1 MSGVEVF
8 GGNFSKN
15 SFSRRP
21 PSLICST
28 AAARRLES
36 AQKGALVESSKSSLT
51 SQLIKA
57 AWSAHSGSGAIRS
70 PPRSDLVVS
79 CVVFA
84 AWNMP
89 PLLYPADVVDSQLT
103 YNKDGSTKHAAN
115 GSSGNPEPQPL
126 PIVRRPT
133 TRLSRS
139 PIQQLQNGKE
149 KEAKGVSA
157 RTLSST
163 PPASTALD
171 PLSTVWAKQIFL
183 RTNSGTLETSLAQ
196 RLRNSTK
203 PDSPTAESFPRKSIS
218 MENTTR
224 LANGLADFPKDRKK
238 NDDDAPDSDSELGEL
253 RTDGSSARAPMS
265 VMSDGGG
272 YIPLYK
278 EPPRYIRVRSHNSK
292 RRDFNRLFL
301 AQELLGPRP
310 DKDDE
315 PSQGRAPATAV
326 GTRLLKA
333 GDAIWAAEFSIDGR
347 YLAVAGKDQIVRVF
361 AVLSTEEE
369 RKAHEE
375 EEEAERDAQGKTRGE
390 RLSAPVFRNKP
401 IREFE
406 AHTGEVLA
414 LCWSKNNF
422 LLSTSMDKTVRLW
435 HISRRECLATFTHHD
450 LVTSIS
456 FHPTDDRFFLA
467 GSLDAQL
474 RLWNIPDKSVAFLAS
489 TNEFITAVA
498 FSPDGKTA
506 MCGVLNGMCSFY
518 ETEGLK
524 LKFQIHVR
532 SSRGKNA
539 KGSKITGIK
548 TATAPGSGDV
558 KVLISSNDS
567 RVRIYNLKTRM
578 LEVKF
583 KGLENQSSQIH
594 ARFSDDGAYVICGS
608 EDRKAYI
615 WNANTTEAETKDRQ
629 PYECFDAHPEVVTT
643 ALLAPTRTRQL
654 LSASGDPIFDLC
666 NPPPVLLRSLDEA
679 ALSQAGEV
687 SETGTEIHHPTPSIK
702 KPEESPAYLERCK
715 HLDGNIIV
723 TTDRTGTIKVF
734 RQDCAYV
741 KRQQNMWE
749 LGSKFS
755 SKVSG
760 LGRSGSIIT
769 RTSGSLSRRPSLNLS
784 PGQIQHPSDR
794 IMSWRQDVDD
804 EGRASLN
811 VTPTRSERS
820 ASPRKASRA
829 PANLSTTANPSRAV
843 SSGSP
848 VRAQRSGLA
857 SPTSSVRTRPSVG
870 AIDGRGSQPPTPS
883 FNFISMA
890 DSDDNEKDGGF
901 WNISRWR
908 GSISGLRYSVSAS
921 SPTEATHDAAA
932 DTAAAAQ
939 GQSQRSTGLLKPPS
953 RAANRRS
960 IGITD
965 LNRPKIVEDQ
975 ANRRRSMGSTVRA
988 RKSQDTSVGMEIIDE
1003 HKSDQSPPKK
1013 RADSGVG
1020 RMSYDT
1026 AE

>member
-1 MSGVEVF
+1 M
-8 GGNFSKN
+8 
-15 SFSRRP
+15 R
-21 PSLICST
+21 
-28 AAARRLES
+28 S
-36 AQKGALVESSKSSLT
+36 AF
-51 SQLIKA
+51 
-57 AWSAHSGSGAIRS
+57 R
-70 PPRSDLVVS
+70 
-79 CVVFA
+79 
-84 AWNMP
+84 
-89 PLLYPADVVDSQLT
+89 
-103 YNKDGSTKHAAN
+103 
-115 GSSGNPEPQPL
+115 
-126 PIVRRPT
+126 
-133 TRLSRS
+133 
-139 PIQQLQNGKE
+139 
-149 KEAKGVSA
+149 
-157 RTLSST
+157 
-163 PPASTALD
+163 
-171 PLSTVWAKQIFL
+171 
-183 RTNSGTLETSLAQ
+183 
-196 RLRNSTK
+196 
-203 PDSPTAESFPRKSIS
+203 
-218 MENTTR
+218 
-224 LANGLADFPKDRKK
+224 K
-238 NDDDAPDSDSELGEL
+238 NDDDGPDSDSELGEL
-253 RTDGSSARAPMS
+253 RTEGSSARAPMS

-301 AQELLGPRP
+301 AQELLGPKP
-310 DKDDE
+310 EKDDE

-326 GTRLLKA
+326 GTKLLKA
-333 GDAIWAAEFSIDGR
+333 GDAIWAAEFSADGR

-369 RKAHEE
+369 RKAHEQE
-375 EEEAERDAQGKTRGE
+375 EEVERDAQGKTKGE
-390 RLSAPVFRNKP
+390 RLSAPVFRSKP
-401 IREFE
+401 IREFKG
-406 AHTGEVLA
+406 HTGEVLA

-422 LLSTSMDKTVRLW
+422 LLSTSMDKNVRLW
-435 HISRRECLATFTHHD
+435 HISRGECLATFTHHD
-450 LVTSIS
+450 LVTSVA

-474 RLWNIPDKSVAFLAS
+474 RLWNIPDKTVAFSAS

-498 FSPDGKTA
+498 FSPDGKMA
-506 MCGVLNGMCSFY
+506 ICGVLNGMCSFY

-548 TATAPGSGDV
+548 TATTPGTSEV

-567 RVRIYNLKTRM
+567 RVRIYSLKNRM

-594 ARFSDDGAYVICGS
+594 ARFSDDGTYVICGS

-615 WNANTTEAETKDRQ
+615 WNTNTTEAEMKDRQ

-679 ALSQAGEV
+679 TLSQTEV

-715 HLDGNIIV
+715 HSDGNIIV

-734 RQDCAYV
+734 RQDCAYA

-769 RTSGSLSRRPSLNLS
+769 RTSGSLSRRASLNLN

-811 VTPTRSERS
+811 VTPARSERS
-820 ASPRKASRA
+820 ASPRKAVRT
-829 PANLSTTANPSRAV
+829 PANLATINPSAEARKRPIPN
-843 SSGSP
+843 GSP
-848 VRAQRSGLA
+848 VRSQRNSLV
-857 SPTSSVRTRPSVG
+857 SPVGSVRARPSIG
-870 AIDGRGSQPPTPS
+870 ALDGGSQPPTPS

-890 DSDDNEKDGGF
+890 DADEGEKDGSF
-901 WNISRWR
+901 WNLSRWR
-908 GSISGLRYSVSAS
+908 GSISGLRYSVSAN
-921 SPTEATHDAAA
+921 SPTESTHDAAA
-932 DTAAAAQ
+932 AASGTA
-939 GQSQRSTGLLKPPS
+939 GEEQSKDANDLLKPPS
-953 RAANRRS
+953 RTANRRS
-960 IGITD
+960 IGVTD

-975 ANRRRSMGSTVRA
+975 ANRRRSMGQTIRTS
-988 RKSQDTSVGMEIIDE
+988 KSQETNVGMDIIDE
-1003 HKSDQSPPKK
+1003 HKSDQSLPKK

-1020 RMSYDT
+1020 RMSDDT

>member
-1 MSGVEVF
+1 
-8 GGNFSKN
+8 
-15 SFSRRP
+15 
-21 PSLICST
+21 
-28 AAARRLES
+28 
-36 AQKGALVESSKSSLT
+36 
-51 SQLIKA
+51 
-57 AWSAHSGSGAIRS
+57 
-70 PPRSDLVVS
+70 
-79 CVVFA
+79 
-84 AWNMP
+84 MP
-89 PLLYPADVVDSQLT
+89 PPIPSPVDVGDSQLASRR
-103 YNKDGSTKHAAN
+103 DGSTKN
-115 GSSGNPEPQPL
+115 PTNGTSGSSESQPL
-126 PIVRRPT
+126 PIAKRST
-133 TRLSRS
+133 TLLSRT
-139 PIQQLQNGKE
+139 PTQQLQNGKE
-149 KEAKGVSA
+149 REAKGASV
-157 RTLSST
+157 RTMSST

-171 PLSTVWAKQIFL
+171 PLSTQIFL
-183 RTNSGTLETSLAQ
+183 RTNSNTVETSLAQ
-196 RLRNSTK
+196 RLRGSAK
-203 PDSPTAESFPRKSIS
+203 PDSPTTENFPKKSIS
-218 MENTTR
+218 LENTAR
-224 LANGLADFPKDRKK
+224 LANGLADFPKDRKKGTSFLSRLAMRSAFKK

-253 RTDGSSARAPMS
+253 RTEGSSARAPMS
-265 VMSDGGG
+265 VMSDGG
-272 YIPLYK
+272 
-278 EPPRYIRVRSHNSK
+278 
-292 RRDFNRLFL
+292 
-301 AQELLGPRP
+301 AQELLGPKP
-310 DKDDE
+310 EKDDE
-315 PSQGRAPATAV
+315 PSQGRVPATAV

-375 EEEAERDAQGKTRGE
+375 EEEAERDAQGKSRGE

-401 IREFE
+401 VREFE

-435 HISRRECLATFTHHD
+435 HVSRQECLATFTHHD
-450 LVTSIS
+450 LVTSIA

-474 RLWNIPDKSVAFLAS
+474 RLWNIPDKSVAFSAS

-498 FSPDGKTA
+498 FSPDGKMA
-506 MCGVLNGMCSFY
+506 ICGVLNGMCSFF

-524 LKFQIHVR
+524 QKFQIHVR

-548 TATAPGSGDV
+548 TATVAGTGEV
-558 KVLISSNDS
+558 KVLITSNDS
-567 RVRIYNLKTRM
+567 RVRIYSLKSRM
-578 LEVKF
+578 LDVKF

-594 ARFSDDGAYVICGS
+594 ARFSDDGTYVICGS

-615 WNANTTEAETKDRQ
+615 WNTNTTEAEMKDRQ
-629 PYECFDAHPEVVTT
+629 PYESFDAHPEVVTT

-679 ALSQAGEV
+679 ALSQTEV
-687 SETGTEIHHPTPSIK
+687 SETGTEIHHPPPSIK
-702 KPEESPAYLERCK
+702 KPEESPAYLERCR

-734 RQDCAYV
+734 RQDCAYA

-769 RTSGSLSRRPSLNLS
+769 RTSGSLSRRTSLNLS
-784 PGQIQHPSDR
+784 AGQAQHPSDR

-811 VTPTRSERS
+811 VAPIRTERS
-820 ASPRKASRA
+820 ASPRKTPIS
-829 PANLSTTANPSRAV
+829 PVNLPTTNAAAQARKPV
-843 SSGSP
+843 VPGGSP
-848 VRAQRSGLA
+848 VRAQRNGLA
-857 SPTSSVRTRPSVG
+857 SPTGSIRTRASI
-870 AIDGRGSQPPTPS
+870 ATLDGGSQPPTPS
-883 FNFISMA
+883 FNFISVA
-890 DSDDNEKDGGF
+890 ESDENDKDGSF
-901 WNISRWR
+901 WNLSRWR
-908 GSISGLRYSVSAS
+908 GSLSGLRYSVSAS
-921 SPTEATHDAAA
+921 SPTEPTHDAAA
-932 DTAAAAQ
+932 AAAD
-939 GQSQRSTGLLKPPS
+939 GQSRKSGDYLKPPN

-960 IGITD
+960 IGVTD

-975 ANRRRSMGSTVRA
+975 TNRRRSMGPPIRSS
-988 RKSQDTSVGMEIIDE
+988 KSQESTSVAMDIIDE
-1003 HKSDQSPPKK
+1003 HKSDQSLPKK

-1020 RMSYDT
+1020 RMSDDT

>member
-1 MSGVEVF
+1 MAWPTSPKIESTFAPSGAPLPNLTSRANVF
-8 GGNFSKN
+8 GYRKGT
-15 SFSRRP
+15 SF
-21 PSLICST
+21 
-28 AAARRLES
+28 
-36 AQKGALVESSKSSLT
+36 
-51 SQLIKA
+51 
-57 AWSAHSGSGAIRS
+57 
-70 PPRSDLVVS
+70 
-79 CVVFA
+79 
-84 AWNMP
+84 
-89 PLLYPADVVDSQLT
+89 
-103 YNKDGSTKHAAN
+103 
-115 GSSGNPEPQPL
+115 
-126 PIVRRPT
+126 
-133 TRLSRS
+133 LSR
-139 PIQQLQNGKE
+139 L
-149 KEAKGVSA
+149 AMRSA
-157 RTLSST
+157 FR
-163 PPASTALD
+163 
-171 PLSTVWAKQIFL
+171 
-183 RTNSGTLETSLAQ
+183 
-196 RLRNSTK
+196 
-203 PDSPTAESFPRKSIS
+203 
-218 MENTTR
+218 
-224 LANGLADFPKDRKK
+224 K

-253 RTDGSSARAPMS
+253 RTEGSSALAPMS

-301 AQELLGPRP
+301 AQELLGTKPE
-310 DKDDE
+310 KDDE
-315 PSQGRAPATAV
+315 PSQGRVPATAV

-375 EEEAERDAQGKTRGE
+375 EEGAERDAQGKSRGE

-401 IREFE
+401 VREFE

-435 HISRRECLATFTHHD
+435 HVSRQECLATFTHHD
-450 LVTSIS
+450 LVTSIA

-474 RLWNIPDKSVAFLAS
+474 RLWNIPDKSVAFSAS

-498 FSPDGKTA
+498 FSPDGKMA
-506 MCGVLNGMCSFY
+506 ICGVLNGMCSFY

-548 TATAPGSGDV
+548 TATASGTGEV
-558 KVLISSNDS
+558 KVLITSNDS
-567 RVRIYNLKTRM
+567 RVRIYGLKTRM

-594 ARFSDDGAYVICGS
+594 ARFSDDGTYVICGS

-615 WNANTTEAETKDRQ
+615 WNTNTTEAEMKDRQ

-666 NPPPVLLRSLDEA
+666 NPPPILLRSLDEA
-679 ALSQAGEV
+679 TLSQTEV
-687 SETGTEIHHPTPSIK
+687 SETGTEIHHPTPNVK
-702 KPEESPAYLERCK
+702 KPAESPAYLDRCR

-734 RQDCAYV
+734 RQDCAYA

-755 SKVSG
+755 GKVSG

-769 RTSGSLSRRPSLNLS
+769 RTSGSLSRRTSINLNA
-784 PGQIQHPSDR
+784 GQAQHPSDR

-811 VTPTRSERS
+811 VTPARSERS
-820 ASPRKASRA
+820 ASPRKPSRP
-829 PANLSTTANPSRAV
+829 PAITTNPSAQARKPVVA
-843 SSGSP
+843 SGSP
-848 VRAQRSGLA
+848 ARAQRSGLV
-857 SPTSSVRTRPSVG
+857 SPTGSIRTRPSIG
-870 AIDGRGSQPPTPS
+870 TLDGGSQPPTPS
-883 FNFISMA
+883 FNLISVA
-890 DSDDNEKDGGF
+890 DIDENEKDGSF
-901 WNISRWR
+901 WNLSRWR

-921 SPTEATHDAAA
+921 SPTEPTYDAAA
-932 DTAAAAQ
+932 AATAATD
-939 GQSQRSTGLLKPPS
+939 GQPPNFNDLLKPPN
-953 RAANRRS
+953 RAAARRS
-960 IGITD
+960 IGVTD
-965 LNRPKIVEDQ
+965 LNRLKIVEDQ
-975 ANRRRSMGSTVRA
+975 TNRRRSMGPPIRT
-988 RKSQDTSVGMEIIDE
+988 RKSQETTSVGMDIIDE
-1003 HKSDQSPPKK
+1003 NKSDQSLPKK

-1020 RMSYDT
+1020 RMSDDT

>member
-1 MSGVEVF
+1 
-8 GGNFSKN
+8 
-15 SFSRRP
+15 
-21 PSLICST
+21 
-28 AAARRLES
+28 
-36 AQKGALVESSKSSLT
+36 
-51 SQLIKA
+51 
-57 AWSAHSGSGAIRS
+57 
-70 PPRSDLVVS
+70 
-79 CVVFA
+79 
-84 AWNMP
+84 MP
-89 PLLYPADVVDSQLT
+89 PPIPAPVDVGDSQLAPS
-103 YNKDGSTKHAAN
+103 KDGSTRLTAN
-115 GSSGNPEPQPL
+115 GTSGTSESQPV
-126 PIVRRPT
+126 PIVRRST
-133 TRLSRS
+133 TRMSRIS
-139 PIQQLQNGKE
+139 TQQLQNGKDR
-149 KEAKGVSA
+149 EAKNMSV

-163 PPASTALD
+163 PPAAATLD
-171 PLSTVWAKQIFL
+171 PLSNQIFL
-183 RTNSGTLETSLAQ
+183 RTNSGSLETATSLAQ
-196 RLRNSTK
+196 RIRNSTK
-203 PDSPTAESFPRKSIS
+203 ADSPTAESFPKKSITI
-218 MENTTR
+218 ENTAR
-224 LANGLADFPKDRKK
+224 LANGSADLPKDRKKGTSFLSRLAMRSAFKK

-253 RTDGSSARAPMS
+253 RTEGSSARAPMS

-301 AQELLGPRP
+301 AQELLGPKP
-310 DKDDE
+310 EKDDE

-333 GDAIWAAEFSIDGR
+333 GDAIWAAEFSLDGR

-369 RKAHEE
+369 RKAHEL
-375 EEEAERDAQGKTRGE
+375 EEEAERDAQGKSSGE

-401 IREFE
+401 VHEFKG
-406 AHTGEVLA
+406 HTGEVLA

-435 HISRRECLATFTHHD
+435 HISRDECLATFTHHD
-450 LVTSIS
+450 LVTSVA

-474 RLWNIPDKSVAFLAS
+474 RLWNIPDKTVAFSAS

-498 FSPDGKTA
+498 FSPDGKMA
-506 MCGVLNGMCSFY
+506 ICGVLNGMCSFY

-548 TATAPGSGDV
+548 TAVASGTSEV

-567 RVRIYNLKTRM
+567 RVRIYSLKSRM

-594 ARFSDDGAYVICGS
+594 ARFSDDGTYVICGS

-615 WNANTTEAETKDRQ
+615 WNTNATEADTKDRQ

-643 ALLAPTRTRQL
+643 ALIAPTRTRQL

-679 ALSQAGEV
+679 ALSQTEV
-687 SETGTEIHHPTPSIK
+687 SETGTEIHHPPPSIK
-702 KPEESPAYLERCK
+702 KPEESPAYIERCK
-715 HLDGNIIV
+715 HSDGNIIV

-734 RQDCAYV
+734 RQDCAYA

-749 LGSKFS
+749 IGSKSFS
-755 SKVSG
+755 RVSG

-769 RTSGSLSRRPSLNLS
+769 RTSGSLSRRTSLNLS
-784 PGQIQHPSDR
+784 QGQSAQHPSDR
-794 IMSWRQDVDD
+794 IISWRQDVDD
-804 EGRASLN
+804 EGRANLN
-811 VTPTRSERS
+811 VTPARSERS
-820 ASPRKASRA
+820 ASPMKAPKT
-829 PANLSTTANPSRAV
+829 PASISTAINPSAEARKRPV
-843 SSGSP
+843 PSGSP
-848 VRAQRSGLA
+848 VRAAQRNSLV
-857 SPTSSVRTRPSVG
+857 SPVGSVRSRPSMG
-870 AIDGRGSQPPTPS
+870 ALDGGSQPPTPS
-883 FNFISMA
+883 FNFISMT
-890 DSDDNEKDGGF
+890 DGEENEKDSSF

-908 GSISGLRYSVSAS
+908 GSFSGLRYSISAN
-921 SPTEATHDAAA
+921 SPTESTHE
-932 DTAAAAQ
+932 AAAASSSAA
-939 GQSQRSTGLLKPPS
+939 GAEQSKAANNLLKPPD
-953 RAANRRS
+953 RTANRRS
-960 IGITD
+960 IGVTD
-965 LNRPKIVEDQ
+965 LNRPKVVEDQ
-975 ANRRRSMGSTVRA
+975 TNRRRSMGPTIRA
-988 RKSQDTSVGMEIIDE
+988 SKSQETNVGMDVIDE
-1003 HKSDQSPPKK
+1003 NKSDQSLPKK

-1020 RMSYDT
+1020 RMSDDT

>member
-1 MSGVEVF
+1 
-8 GGNFSKN
+8 
-15 SFSRRP
+15 
-21 PSLICST
+21 
-28 AAARRLES
+28 
-36 AQKGALVESSKSSLT
+36 
-51 SQLIKA
+51 
-57 AWSAHSGSGAIRS
+57 
-70 PPRSDLVVS
+70 
-79 CVVFA
+79 
-84 AWNMP
+84 MP
-89 PLLYPADVVDSQLT
+89 PPIPSPVDVGDSQLAPR
-103 YNKDGSTKHAAN
+103 KDGSTKNPTN
-115 GSSGNPEPQPL
+115 GSSGNAESQPL
-126 PIVRRPT
+126 PIAKRST
-133 TRLSRS
+133 TLLSRT
-139 PIQQLQNGKE
+139 PTQQLQNGKD
-149 KEAKGVSA
+149 KEAKGVSV
-157 RTLSST
+157 RTMSST
-163 PPASTALD
+163 PPAATALD
-171 PLSTVWAKQIFL
+171 PLSNQIFL

-196 RLRNSTK
+196 RLRGSTK
-203 PDSPTAESFPRKSIS
+203 PDSPTAESFPKKSIS
-218 MENTTR
+218 IENTAR
-224 LANGLADFPKDRKK
+224 LANGLADFPRDRKKGTSFLSRLAMRSAFKK

-253 RTDGSSARAPMS
+253 RTEGSSARAPMS

-301 AQELLGPRP
+301 AQELLGPKP
-310 DKDDE
+310 EKDDE
-315 PSQGRAPATAV
+315 PSQGRVPATAV

-375 EEEAERDAQGKTRGE
+375 EEEAERDAQGKSRGE

-401 IREFE
+401 VREFE

-435 HISRRECLATFTHHD
+435 HVSRQECLATFTHHD
-450 LVTSIS
+450 LVTSIA

-474 RLWNIPDKSVAFLAS
+474 RLWNIPDKSVAFSAS

-498 FSPDGKTA
+498 FSPDGKMA
-506 MCGVLNGMCSFY
+506 ICGVLNGMCSFF

-524 LKFQIHVR
+524 QKFQIHVR

-548 TATAPGSGDV
+548 TATVAGTGEV

-567 RVRIYNLKTRM
+567 RVRIYSLKTRM
-578 LEVKF
+578 LDVKF

-594 ARFSDDGAYVICGS
+594 ARFSDDGTYVICGS

-615 WNANTTEAETKDRQ
+615 WNTNTTEVEMKDRQ

-679 ALSQAGEV
+679 ALSQTEV
-687 SETGTEIHHPTPSIK
+687 SETGTEIHNPTPSVSIK
-702 KPEESPAYLERCK
+702 KPEESPAYLNRCK
-715 HLDGNIIV
+715 HMDGNIIV

-734 RQDCAYV
+734 RQDCAFA

-749 LGSKFS
+749 IGSKFS

-769 RTSGSLSRRPSLNLS
+769 RTSGSLSRRTSLNLS
-784 PGQIQHPSDR
+784 AGQAQHPSDR

-804 EGRASLN
+804 QGRASLN
-811 VTPTRSERS
+811 VAPIRTERS
-820 ASPRKASRA
+820 ASPRKTPVP
-829 PANLSTTANPSRAV
+829 PANISTINPSAV
-843 SSGSP
+843 ARKPVASGGSP
-848 VRAQRSGLA
+848 VRPPRNGLA
-857 SPTSSVRTRPSVG
+857 SPTGSVRNRASIGTL
-870 AIDGRGSQPPTPS
+870 DGGSQPPTPS
-883 FNFISMA
+883 FNFISVA
-890 DSDDNEKDGGF
+890 ESDETDKDGSF
-901 WNISRWR
+901 WNLARWR
-908 GSISGLRYSVSAS
+908 GSLSGLRYSVSAS
-921 SPTEATHDAAA
+921 SPTEPTHDAAA
-932 DTAAAAQ
+932 AAAAATAAADDRKS
-939 GQSQRSTGLLKPPS
+939 GDFLKPPN
-953 RAANRRS
+953 RAAARRS
-960 IGITD
+960 IGVTD

-975 ANRRRSMGSTVRA
+975 SNRRRSMGPAIRSS
-988 RKSQDTSVGMEIIDE
+988 KSQESTTVGMAIIDE
-1003 HKSDQSPPKK
+1003 HKSDQSLPKK

-1020 RMSYDT
+1020 RMSDDT

>member
-1 MSGVEVF
+1 
-8 GGNFSKN
+8 
-15 SFSRRP
+15 
-21 PSLICST
+21 
-28 AAARRLES
+28 
-36 AQKGALVESSKSSLT
+36 
-51 SQLIKA
+51 
-57 AWSAHSGSGAIRS
+57 
-70 PPRSDLVVS
+70 
-79 CVVFA
+79 
-84 AWNMP
+84 MP
-89 PLLYPADVVDSQLT
+89 PPIPSPVDVGDSQLASR
-103 YNKDGSTKHAAN
+103 KDGSIRNPTN
-115 GSSGNPEPQPL
+115 GTSGSSESQPL
-126 PIVRRPT
+126 PIARRST
-133 TRLSRS
+133 TLLSRT
-139 PIQQLQNGKE
+139 PTQQLQNGKE
-149 KEAKGVSA
+149 REAKGVSV
-157 RTLSST
+157 RTMSST

-171 PLSTVWAKQIFL
+171 PLSTQIFL
-183 RTNSGTLETSLAQ
+183 RTNSNTLETSLAQ

-203 PDSPTAESFPRKSIS
+203 PDSPTTESFPKKSIS
-218 MENTTR
+218 IENTTR
-224 LANGLADFPKDRKK
+224 LANGLADFPRDRKKGTSFLSRLAMRSAFKK

-253 RTDGSSARAPMS
+253 RTEGSSARAPMS

-301 AQELLGPRP
+301 AQELLGTKPE
-310 DKDDE
+310 KDDE
-315 PSQGRAPATAV
+315 PSQGRVPATAV

-375 EEEAERDAQGKTRGE
+375 EEEAERDAQGKSRGE
-390 RLSAPVFRNKP
+390 RLSAPVFRSKP

-435 HISRRECLATFTHHD
+435 HVSRQECLATFTHHD
-450 LVTSIS
+450 LVTSIA

-474 RLWNIPDKSVAFLAS
+474 RLWNIPDKSVAFSAP

-498 FSPDGKTA
+498 FSPDGKIA
-506 MCGVLNGMCSFY
+506 ICGVLNGMCSFFD
-518 ETEGLK
+518 TEGLK
-524 LKFQIHVR
+524 QKFQIHVR

-548 TATAPGSGDV
+548 TATTAGTGEV

-567 RVRIYNLKTRM
+567 RVRIYSLKTRM
-578 LEVKF
+578 LEVKY

-594 ARFSDDGAYVICGS
+594 ARFSDDGTYVICGS

-615 WNANTTEAETKDRQ
+615 WNTNTTEAEMKDRQ
-629 PYECFDAHPEVVTT
+629 PYESFDAHPEVVTT

-679 ALSQAGEV
+679 ALSQTEV
-687 SETGTEIHHPTPSIK
+687 SESGTEIHHPPSSIK
-702 KPEESPAYLERCK
+702 KPEESPAYLDRCK
-715 HLDGNIIV
+715 HMDGNIIV

-734 RQDCAYV
+734 RQDCAFA

-769 RTSGSLSRRPSLNLS
+769 RTSGSLSRRASLNLS
-784 PGQIQHPSDR
+784 AGQAQHPSDR

-804 EGRASLN
+804 EGRANLN
-811 VTPTRSERS
+811 VAPARTERS
-820 ASPRKASRA
+820 ASPRKP
-829 PANLSTTANPSRAV
+829 PANLSVTNPSAQARKPV
-843 SSGSP
+843 PPSGSP
-848 VRAQRSGLA
+848 VRPQRSGLT
-857 SPTSSVRTRPSVG
+857 SPTGSIRTRPSIG
-870 AIDGRGSQPPTPS
+870 TLDGGSQPPTPS
-883 FNFISMA
+883 FNFISVA
-890 DSDDNEKDGGF
+890 ESDESEKDGSF
-901 WNISRWR
+901 WNLSRWR

-921 SPTEATHDAAA
+921 SPTESTHDAAA
-932 DTAAAAQ
+932 AVAAD
-939 GQSQRSTGLLKPPS
+939 GQARKSGDFLKPPN
-953 RAANRRS
+953 RAAARRS
-960 IGITD
+960 IGVVTD

-975 ANRRRSMGSTVRA
+975 TNRRRSMGPPIRSNKT
-988 RKSQDTSVGMEIIDE
+988 QEMTSVGMDIIDE
-1003 HKSDQSPPKK
+1003 HKSDQSLPKK

-1020 RMSYDT
+1020 RMSDDT

>member
-1 MSGVEVF
+1 
-8 GGNFSKN
+8 
-15 SFSRRP
+15 
-21 PSLICST
+21 
-28 AAARRLES
+28 
-36 AQKGALVESSKSSLT
+36 
-51 SQLIKA
+51 
-57 AWSAHSGSGAIRS
+57 
-70 PPRSDLVVS
+70 
-79 CVVFA
+79 
-84 AWNMP
+84 MP
-89 PLLYPADVVDSQLT
+89 PPILLPVDVGDSQLAS
-103 YNKDGSTKHAAN
+103 NQDGSAKNATN
-115 GSSGNPEPQPL
+115 GTSGNNESQPL
-126 PIVRRPT
+126 PIVRRST
-133 TRLSRS
+133 TRPSRT
-139 PIQQLQNGKE
+139 PTQQLQNGKE
-149 KEAKGVSA
+149 REAKGLSV

-171 PLSTVWAKQIFL
+171 PLSTQIFL
-183 RTNSGTLETSLAQ
+183 RTNSSTVEPSLAQ
-196 RLRNSTK
+196 RFRGSTK
-203 PDSPTAESFPRKSIS
+203 PDSPTTEGFPNKSIS
-218 MENTTR
+218 IENTSR
-224 LANGLADFPKDRKK
+224 LANGLADLPKDRKKGTSFLSRLAMRSAFRK

-292 RRDFNRLFL
+292 RREFNRLFL
-301 AQELLGPRP
+301 AQELLGPKP
-310 DKDDE
+310 EKDDE
-315 PSQGRAPATAV
+315 PSHGRAPATAV
-326 GTRLLKA
+326 GTKLLKA
-333 GDAIWAAEFSIDGR
+333 GDAIWAAEFSADGR

-361 AVLSTEEE
+361 AVLSTAEE

-375 EEEAERDAQGKTRGE
+375 EEEVERDAQGKARGE
-390 RLSAPVFRNKP
+390 RLSAPVFRDKP

-414 LCWSKNNF
+414 LCWSKNSF

-435 HISRRECLATFTHHD
+435 HISRQECLATFTHHD

-474 RLWNIPDKSVAFLAS
+474 RLWNIPDRSVAFSAS
-489 TNEFITAVA
+489 TTEFITAVA

-506 MCGVLNGMCSFY
+506 ICGVLNGMCSFY

-524 LKFQIHVR
+524 LKFQIYVR

-548 TATAPGSGDV
+548 TAIASGTGEV

-567 RVRIYNLKTRM
+567 RVRIYGLKTRM

-594 ARFSDDGAYVICGS
+594 ARFSDDGTYIICGS

-615 WNANTTEAETKDRQ
+615 WNTNTTEAETKDRQ

-679 ALSQAGEV
+679 ALSQTGV

-702 KPEESPAYLERCK
+702 KPGESPAYLERCK

-734 RQDCAYV
+734 RQDCAYA

-755 SKVSG
+755 SKVNG
-760 LGRSGSIIT
+760 LGRNGSIIT
-769 RTSGSLSRRPSLNLS
+769 RTSGSLSRRASLNLG

-804 EGRASLN
+804 EGRSNLN
-811 VTPTRSERS
+811 VTPARSERS
-820 ASPRKASRA
+820 ASPRKASKT
-829 PANLSTTANPSRAV
+829 PANLTATHPSAEARKRVVA
-843 SSGSP
+843 SGSP
-848 VRAQRSGLA
+848 VRAQRSAGLV
-857 SPTSSVRTRPSVG
+857 SPTSSVRTRPSIG
-870 AIDGRGSQPPTPS
+870 TLDGGSQPPTPS
-883 FNFISMA
+883 FNFISME
-890 DSDDNEKDGGF
+890 DTDETEKDGGF
-901 WNISRWR
+901 WNLSRWR

-921 SPTEATHDAAA
+921 SPTEPTHDSA
-932 DTAAAAQ
+932 TAATSEEVQ
-939 GQSQRSTGLLKPPS
+939 PQNSNSLLKPPS
-953 RAANRRS
+953 RTANRRS
-960 IGITD
+960 IGVTD
-965 LNRPKIVEDQ
+965 LDRPKIVADQ
-975 ANRRRSMGSTVRA
+975 SNRRRSMGPTIRA
-988 RKSQDTSVGMEIIDE
+988 RKSQDTNMGMDIIDE
-1003 HKSDQSPPKK
+1003 HKSDQSLPKK

-1020 RMSYDT
+1020 RMSDDT

>member
-1 MSGVEVF
+1 M
-8 GGNFSKN
+8 
-15 SFSRRP
+15 R
-21 PSLICST
+21 
-28 AAARRLES
+28 S
-36 AQKGALVESSKSSLT
+36 AFRKTDQ
-51 SQLIKA
+51 
-57 AWSAHSGSGAIRS
+57 
-70 PPRSDLVVS
+70 
-79 CVVFA
+79 
-84 AWNMP
+84 
-89 PLLYPADVVDSQLT
+89 DV
-103 YNKDGSTKHAAN
+103 
-115 GSSGNPEPQPL
+115 
-126 PIVRRPT
+126 
-133 TRLSRS
+133 
-139 PIQQLQNGKE
+139 
-149 KEAKGVSA
+149 
-157 RTLSST
+157 
-163 PPASTALD
+163 
-171 PLSTVWAKQIFL
+171 
-183 RTNSGTLETSLAQ
+183 
-196 RLRNSTK
+196 
-203 PDSPTAESFPRKSIS
+203 
-218 MENTTR
+218 
-224 LANGLADFPKDRKK
+224 
-238 NDDDAPDSDSELGEL
+238 PDSDSELGEL
-253 RTDGSSARAPMS
+253 RTEGTSARAPMS
-265 VMSDGGG
+265 PMSVTSDGGG

-301 AQELLGPRP
+301 AQELLGPKP

-333 GDAIWAAEFSIDGR
+333 GDAIWAAEFSLDGR

-375 EEEAERDAQGKTRGE
+375 EEEEAERDAQGKAKGE
-390 RLSAPVFRNKP
+390 RLSAPVFRSKP

-435 HISRRECLATFTHHD
+435 HPSRQECLATFMHHD
-450 LVTSIS
+450 LVTSVA

-474 RLWNIPDKSVAFLAS
+474 RLWNIPDKSVAFSAS

-498 FSPDGKTA
+498 FSPDGKIA
-506 MCGVLNGMCSFY
+506 ICGVLNGMCSFY

-548 TATAPGSGDV
+548 TAAVAGTGEV

-567 RVRIYNLKTRM
+567 RVRIYSLKTRM

-594 ARFSDDGAYVICGS
+594 ARFSDDGTYVICGS

-615 WNANTTEAETKDRQ
+615 WNTNTTEAEMKDRQ

-643 ALLAPTRTRQL
+643 ALLAPTRTKQL

-679 ALSQAGEV
+679 ALSQTEV
-687 SETGTEIHHPTPSIK
+687 SETGTEIHHPTPSVK

-734 RQDCAYV
+734 RQDCAYA

-769 RTSGSLSRRPSLNLS
+769 RTSGSLSRRTSLNLN
-784 PGQIQHPSDR
+784 PIQIQHPSDR
-794 IMSWRQDVDD
+794 IMSWRQDVDV

-811 VTPTRSERS
+811 VTPARSERS
-820 ASPRKASRA
+820 ASPRKATARVPPS
-829 PANLSTTANPSRAV
+829 LSTATTNASAESRKPAISGGSPSR
-843 SSGSP
+843 P
-848 VRAQRSGLA
+848 QRSGLA
-857 SPTSSVRTRPSVG
+857 SPTGSVRARPSI
-870 AIDGRGSQPPTPS
+870 AISDAGSQPPTPS

-890 DSDDNEKDGGF
+890 ESDETEKDGSF
-901 WNISRWR
+901 WNLSRWR
-908 GSISGLRYSVSAS
+908 GSISGLRYSVSAN
-921 SPTEATHDAAA
+921 SPTESTSDATPTAT
-932 DTAAAAQ
+932 TAAE
-939 GQSQRSTGLLKPPS
+939 GSSRNSNDLLKPPS
-953 RAANRRS
+953 RAAVRRS
-960 IGITD
+960 IGVTD

-975 ANRRRSMGSTVRA
+975 ASRRRSMGPTIRA
-988 RKSQDTSVGMEIIDE
+988 QKSPDANGGMDIIDE
-1003 HKSDQSPPKK
+1003 HKSDPAPKK

-1020 RMSYDT
+1020 RMSDDT